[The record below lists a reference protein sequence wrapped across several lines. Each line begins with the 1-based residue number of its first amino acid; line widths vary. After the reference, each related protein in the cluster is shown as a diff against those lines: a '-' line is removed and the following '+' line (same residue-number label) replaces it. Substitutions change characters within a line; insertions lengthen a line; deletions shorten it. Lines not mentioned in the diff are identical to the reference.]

1 MSYPALNQDMI
12 LEIFSYCPA
21 STIAKFRFLNKD
33 YYKRM
38 SESSF
43 VNLNLLRTN
52 SIFGVFLQYQSYP
65 SNFNSSFV
73 LAGDGE
79 VSLDFLPME
88 KVKIEACDPSQG
100 ILLCVVSVCY
110 GKKLY
115 LVCKPT
121 TRQYRTIPTP
131 ETGYWTDLHFRAILS
146 GLIVIRT
153 NPLRYKI
160 VKLSTKFKISSS
172 EKDHGYTL
180 ICEVFDS
187 DSFAW
192 KRLDDVKLPKGE
204 FLTISSVPVS
214 NNRFLHWLTTSK
226 KNVFRFG
233 METERWSLLSL
244 PNDVDSSD
252 RIILANHEGKLG
264 IIVWER
270 KNGEYFT
277 GTWVLDGHFGKSW
290 VNVKEEKSIVEK
302 GNLVKTLW
310 FPRSNDV
317 VMIGGFD
324 WIGLYDVK
332 TNRMKSERFKVTL
345 PCSFG
350 SCCSVAYFPFY
361 SDHDRLDFNEDD
373 VKP

>member
-1 MSYPALNQDMI
+1 
-12 LEIFSYCPA
+12 
-21 STIAKFRFLNKD
+21 
-33 YYKRM
+33 M

-43 VNLNLLRTN
+43 INLNLLRTS

-65 SNFNSSFV
+65 STFNSSFV
-73 LAGDGE
+73 LAGDGDI
-79 VSLDFLPME
+79 SLDFLPME
-88 KVKIEACDPSQG
+88 KVKIEAYDPSQG

-110 GKKLY
+110 GKKSY

-131 ETGYWTDLHFRAILS
+131 ETGYWTDLHFRAIVS

-153 NPLRYKI
+153 NPLI
-160 VKLSTKFKISSS
+160 KISSS
-172 EKDHGYTL
+172 ENDRGYTL

-204 FLTISSVPVS
+204 FLMISSVSIS
-214 NNRFLHWLTTSK
+214 NNRFLHWLTTSQ
-226 KNVFRFG
+226 KNVFRFC
-233 METERWSLLSL
+233 METERWSLLPL
-244 PNDVDSSD
+244 PNHLASSN

-264 IIVWER
+264 IIVWKRE
-270 KNGEYFT
+270 NGEYFT
-277 GTWVLDGHFGKSW
+277 WTWVLDSHFGKSW

-310 FPRSNDV
+310 FPRSNNV
-317 VMIGGFD
+317 VMMGGFD
-324 WIGLYDVK
+324 WVGLYDMK
-332 TNRMKSERFKVTL
+332 SNRMKSERFKVTL

-350 SCCSVAYFPFY
+350 TCSVAYFPIY
-361 SDHDRLDFNEDD
+361 SDHERLDFNEDD
-373 VKP
+373 VYCRTLNLNR